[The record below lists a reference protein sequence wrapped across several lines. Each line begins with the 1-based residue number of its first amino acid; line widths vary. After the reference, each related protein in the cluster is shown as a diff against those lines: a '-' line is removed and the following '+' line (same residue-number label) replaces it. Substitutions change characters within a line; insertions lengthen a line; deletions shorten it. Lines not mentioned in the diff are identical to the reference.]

1 MPQNWAFTVFKNWK
15 AYLLQ
20 TEIVNGIET
29 SAPSYNI
36 KRSIDYLL
44 GVNSKVL
51 KDATNDKKMMNKAKQ
66 IIIREGWVEGKQKI
80 ASLWFLAETG

>member
-1 MPQNWAFTVFKNWK
+1 M
-15 AYLLQ
+15 AYSLQ

-44 GVNSKVL
+44 GVNSKEL
-51 KDATNDKKMMNKAKQ
+51 KDARKDKKLMNIPLSSRFA
-66 IIIREGWVEGKQKI
+66 
-80 ASLWFLAETG
+80 

>member
-1 MPQNWAFTVFKNWK
+1 M
-15 AYLLQ
+15 AYPLQ

-44 GVNSKVL
+44 GVNSKEL
-51 KDATNDKKMMNKAKQ
+51 KDARKDKKLMNKAKQ
-66 IIIREGWVEGKQKI
+66 IIIREGWVGDEGKQKI
-80 ASLWFLAETG
+80 ASLWFLAEIG